1 VVSDAVPLSDLTL
14 AGLVHDLNN
23 VFETISESA
32 DLLAGDPEWAHVA
45 AALLRSVERG
55 QRIVGCYA
63 GQSRTGQ
70 DLDDVVDRA
79 AVFLQD
85 FLRVV
90 PGAGKIKVAKRLGGG
105 ARLQGPASDWERVFM
120 NLFLNAAQAMK
131 ETGGTITVEAERKD
145 GDVVVSVADDGPGI
159 PAALLGKIFLS
170 RVSTKSKQGGL
181 GLHIVRSLVE
191 TNGGTVSAANR
202 EEGGAVFR
210 MTLPAIE

>member
-1 VVSDAVPLSDLTL
+1 VSDAPTFADLTL

-23 VFETISESA
+23 VFETITESA
-32 DLLAGDPEWAHVA
+32 DLLAGDPRWSHVA

-63 GQSRTGQ
+63 GQSRSGQ
-70 DLDDVVDRA
+70 DLDDVVERA
-79 AVFLQD
+79 ALFLQD
-85 FLRVV
+85 CLRLV
-90 PGAGKIKVAKRLGGG
+90 PGAGRIKVVKRLGEG
-105 ARLQGPASDWERVFM
+105 ARLQGPAADWERVFM

-145 GDVVVSVADDGPGI
+145 GKVVVSVLDDGPGI
-159 PAALLGKIFLS
+159 PAALLSKIFLS

-191 TNGGTVSAANR
+191 NNGGQVSAANR

-210 MTLPAIE
+210 MTLPAME